1 MPLSGAK
8 LASPVS
14 LALSSPAPRRSTEM
28 VEMATGLLADS
39 KIERFPSANV
49 KNRGFQPPGVI
60 AQ

>member
-1 MPLSGAK
+1 
-8 LASPVS
+8 
-14 LALSSPAPRRSTEM
+14 M

-49 KNRGFQPPGVI
+49 KNRGVQPPGVI